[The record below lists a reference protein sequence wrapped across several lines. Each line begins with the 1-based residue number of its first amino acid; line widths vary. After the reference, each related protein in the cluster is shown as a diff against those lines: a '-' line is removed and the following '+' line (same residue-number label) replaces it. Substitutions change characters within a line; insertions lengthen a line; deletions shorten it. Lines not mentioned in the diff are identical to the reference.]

1 MAKQVPERSKSD
13 DSKASRRTAAAA
25 TTDNPRRQRLW
36 RDLGLIAII
45 GIILLIGIVKKNAI
59 LMIDFALQV
68 ERAEGLSP
76 QEAILRASLVRLR
89 PIMMTTL
96 AAILGAV
103 PLVIGSGYGSEF
115 RQPLGVAIIGGL
127 MLSQVLTL
135 YSTPAIY
142 VLMDRFGTLH
152 RRTPP

>member
-1 MAKQVPERSKSD
+1 
-13 DSKASRRTAAAA
+13 
-25 TTDNPRRQRLW
+25 
-36 RDLGLIAII
+36 
-45 GIILLIGIVKKNAI
+45 LLIGIVKKNAI

-142 VLMDRFGTLH
+142 VLMDRFGTTH